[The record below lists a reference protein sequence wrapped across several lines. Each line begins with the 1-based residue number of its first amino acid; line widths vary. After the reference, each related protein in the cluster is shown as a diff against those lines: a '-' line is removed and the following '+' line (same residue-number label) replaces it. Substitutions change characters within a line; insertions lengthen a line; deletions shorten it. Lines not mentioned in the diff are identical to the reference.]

1 MVKLHP
7 VILIV
12 SFLVFVAMLAFPV
25 PSALFISLLL
35 LVLLYLRDGGAH
47 VHSALVML
55 RRMRWFL
62 LSILL
67 IFFWLTPG
75 TPVIQWPALSVW
87 LPTNEGLSGGLLRVV
102 ALVLVI
108 ASVNLLLRSLSRQEL
123 LTAIYFLAQPLQLIG
138 VKAELVALRMTL
150 VFDAMGEV
158 QQMVTQYLPE
168 KGHVPRRLDRM
179 GLLASGVL
187 NAVIERAGQAP
198 QEEVI
203 VLPALERPPLLQ
215 WCLPI
220 LLWGLFY
227 ISGLVWA

>member
-12 SFLVFVAMLAFPV
+12 SFLVFVAMLAFPA
-25 PSALFISLLL
+25 PSTLFISSLLL
-35 LVLLYLRDGGAH
+35 MLLYLRNGGAYIRP
-47 VHSALVML
+47 ALVML

-62 LSILL
+62 LSILF
-67 IFFWLTPG
+67 IFCWLTPG
-75 TPVIQWPALSVW
+75 TPVIEWPALGAW
-87 LPTNEGLSGGLLRVV
+87 LPTDEGISSGLLRVV

-108 ASVNLLLRSLSRQEL
+108 VSVNLLLRSLSRQEL
-123 LTAIYFLAQPLQLIG
+123 LIAIYFLARPLQLVG
-138 VKAELVALRMTL
+138 VKAEKVALRMML

-158 QQMVTQYLPE
+158 QQIVTQYIPE

-187 NAVIERAGQAP
+187 SAVIERAGLAA

-203 VLPALERPPLLQ
+203 VLPALEGPPLLQ

-227 ISGLVWA
+227 ISG

>member
-12 SFLVFVAMLAFPV
+12 NFLVFMAMLAFPA
-25 PSALFISLLL
+25 PSALFICSLLL
-35 LVLLYLRDGGAH
+35 ILLYLRDGGAH
-47 VHSALVML
+47 VRPALVML

-62 LSILL
+62 LSIL
-67 IFFWLTPG
+67 FVFCWLTPG
-75 TPVIQWPALSVW
+75 TPIIQWPALSVW
-87 LPTNEGLSGGLLRVV
+87 LPTNEGISSGLLRVA

-108 ASVNLLLRSLSRQEL
+108 ASVSLLLRSLSRQEL
-123 LTAIYFLAQPLQLIG
+123 LTAIFFLARPLQLVG
-138 VKAELVALRMTL
+138 VKAETVALRMML

-158 QQMVTQYLPE
+158 QQIVTQYIPE

-187 NAVIERAGQAP
+187 SAVTERAGQAA
-198 QEEVI
+198 QEEIV

-227 ISGLVWA
+227 ISGLVWV